1 MLADRVI
8 LVRRL
13 AISLCL
19 AAASA
24 VAQSS
29 SPVSIAID
37 WNAPA
42 ITSRTIITLQVV
54 ANPPLRPGSSIR
66 DNAWNSLRQLHSNDT
81 RLALWYPYPR
91 LAVAEI
97 LPPTPTK
104 TFWDFS
110 AMDPL
115 ISDFFT
121 ATHGHSTVLSIT
133 TIPQWMFKGD
143 PTPVPANPDTPVWN
157 YEQGAA
163 LRDPGLLEISDYYE
177 RVGRW
182 YMKGGFRDELG
193 VLHSSGHHYSPA
205 YWEVFNEP
213 EYEHQ
218 LGPEEYTRIYDAM
231 TQRLHRV
238 NPRLKFTGVSLA
250 EPAKGDAFFT
260 YFLDHS
266 HHAPDARLDAISYHF
281 YALGKDSETPEQQAA
296 SFFAQAD
303 RFLNTVLKIESIR
316 RRLSPATETQINE
329 TGCIA
334 AGDLG
339 NAPDKMSGLGVAP
352 TYWNVCGATFAY
364 LAGKLTALGIQVV
377 GASQLLG
384 YPFQYPSVSLLD
396 WTTGLPNPRYRV
408 LQLLIDNLAPGDK
421 LIGKPVDTPV
431 LYAQPIHKK
440 NGRRMLLLVNKTA
453 TDIQVTVDPA
463 STNHSSAYLSREVAV
478 DITTASEAPAVRR
491 LESNRVVMHGFAV
504 SFVRCRR

>member
-218 LGPEEYTRIYDAM
+218 LGPEEYTRVYD
-231 TQRLHRV
+231 
-238 NPRLKFTGVSLA
+238 GSIVS
-250 EPAKGDAFFT
+250 T
-260 YFLDHS
+260 
-266 HHAPDARLDAISYHF
+266 R
-281 YALGKDSETPEQQAA
+281 A
-296 SFFAQAD
+296 S
-303 RFLNTVLKIESIR
+303 N
-316 RRLSPATETQINE
+316 SPAYRSPNLRKATRFSPIFLT
-329 TGCIA
+329 THTTRPMRA
-334 AGDLG
+334 SM
-339 NAPDKMSGLGVAP
+339 PSP
-352 TYWNVCGATFAY
+352 TT
-364 LAGKLTALGIQVV
+364 
-377 GASQLLG
+377 S
-384 YPFQYPSVSLLD
+384 
-396 WTTGLPNPRYRV
+396 
-408 LQLLIDNLAPGDK
+408 
-421 LIGKPVDTPV
+421 
-431 LYAQPIHKK
+431 
-440 NGRRMLLLVNKTA
+440 MLSAKTA
-453 TDIQVTVDPA
+453 RHPSNKPPA
-463 STNHSSAYLSREVAV
+463 SSHRPIASSTR
-478 DITTASEAPAVRR
+478 
-491 LESNRVVMHGFAV
+491 F
-504 SFVRCRR
+504 